1 MSLAAVAR
9 AEFEPVP
16 SGLSDLR
23 SPVAIGDAKP
33 GGDRLSDARLAHK
46 APMIEISERDF
57 L

>member
-33 GGDRLSDARLAHK
+33 GGDRPSDARLAHK